1 VQVLGKTAGI
11 ATDEDDFACAAIALL
26 PEPFGKRFGIV
37 LLSVGVEEK
46 HGCGAICVEAFDGG
60 FAVAE
65 FIYFDGAGMRDT
77 FDVIVEN
84 GAQFGT
90 SRFAEHEEAK
100 FHLEVIAGRIFFFF
114 PKESCG

>member
-1 VQVLGKTAGI
+1 MQVFGKTAGI
-11 ATDEDDFACAAIALL
+11 ATDEDDFACATIALL

-46 HGCGAICVEAFDGG
+46 HGCGAICVEAFDGS
-60 FAVAE
+60 FAVAN
-65 FIYFDGAGMRDT
+65 FVDFDGAGMRDA

-84 GAQFGT
+84 GAKFMT

-100 FHLEVIAGRIFFFF
+100 FHLEIIAGRIFFFS